1 MVDFVDQLKGLSEQE
16 KAACLIAERVLG
28 AVAEPWD
35 IAGRSGVVDAMLTLA
50 DGRRAAFEV
59 TVLAAEGA
67 IQTDSLLRRD
77 NHSWPLPGKWLW
89 SIRIG
94 APSDIPRLRA
104 AYQRIALACEAAGVQ
119 RPQNLPWDVQ
129 IADPDIRW
137 LVQESASE
145 MTGISSVPAVDG
157 GHTRSAMLGPPARAG
172 IVDRSL
178 AGLRPALETAFA
190 QHHMPRHLE
199 KLRRAEADER
209 HLFIPMHLSALP
221 FSVIDGLMAS
231 ESLPPDAPPL
241 PQEVTHLWL
250 APAFS
255 RRVLLWNGAEWSS
268 HDPYDN

>member
-1 MVDFVDQLKGLSEQE
+1 MDRLKGLTEQE
-16 KAACLIAERVLG
+16 KAACLIAERVLS

-67 IQTDSLLRRD
+67 LQTDSLMRRE

-94 APSDIPRLRA
+94 APADILRLRDS
-104 AYQRIALACEAAGVQ
+104 YQRIILACEAAGVQ
-119 RPQNLPWDVQ
+119 RPEDLPWRDQ
-129 IADPDIRW
+129 MADPDIRW
-137 LVQESASE
+137 LVEESTSK
-145 MTGISSVPAVDG
+145 MTGHDSAPAVG
-157 GHTRSAMLGPPARAG
+157 GGETRSAMLGPPARVG

-178 AGLRPALETAFA
+178 TGLRPALEKAFA

-199 KLRRAEADER
+199 KLMRAEADER

-231 ESLPPDAPPL
+231 ETLPPDAPPL
-241 PQEVTHLWL
+241 PQAITHLWL
-250 APAFS
+250 APPFS
-255 RRVLLWNGAEWSS
+255 RRVLLWNGAEWRN
-268 HDPYDN
+268 HHPYDD